1 MKQHEC
7 HEGKDTVFD
16 SLVLDEDKLLDI
28 MEPILA
34 ERGNI
39 IDYHT
44 CDFFPERWF
53 DLILVLTTNTEI
65 LYDRLQARG
74 YSANK
79 VNENMECEIMQVVA
93 DSARESYAQEIV
105 HILPSNTI
113 EDMENNLERLS
124 VYLENWK
131 QTH

>member
-1 MKQHEC
+1 VKQHEC